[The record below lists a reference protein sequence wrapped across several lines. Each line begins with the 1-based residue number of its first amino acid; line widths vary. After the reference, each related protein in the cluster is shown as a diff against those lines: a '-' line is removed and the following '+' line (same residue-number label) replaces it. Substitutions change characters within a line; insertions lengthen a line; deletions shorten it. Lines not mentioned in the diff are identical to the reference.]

1 MFRRVFLTAIASGIA
16 AGLALSLVQTIT
28 IIPLILEAEIYESA
42 SAEQPSAL
50 ATAAMAA
57 QVNEARDWAPADG
70 IERSFFTTL
79 ANVLTA
85 VGFALLLAACFA
97 LHGKPMGGS
106 RGVLWGLAGFAAF
119 SLAPA
124 LGLPPE
130 LPGMAAA
137 ELTARQGWW
146 LLTVTATAAGLWFLV
161 LGPGR
166 WMPAVGIVVLAAPH
180 LIGAPHTESLG
191 GGVPA
196 ELAAHFVAA
205 SLATMAVFW
214 AILGWTSGTLFQRLA
229 PAT

>member
-42 SAEQPSAL
+42 SAEQPNAL

-57 QVNEARDWAPADG
+57 QVNEERDWAPADG

-85 VGFALLLAACFA
+85 VGFALLLAAGFA